1 MPRFSMPFVWGRK
14 MYRGMMRRII
24 RFYLKLT
31 QQTIV
36 CNVNSTSFNKRCLV
50 LYIVRP
56 FQKIPFVKQ
65 NLNAHQ
71 NQWQVRELVKQ
82 IGRFHYDVDVID
94 HDDKD
99 VTLTKK
105 YDLIIDL
112 HPGLNNCYFNYM
124 NIGGQRVAYLTGMN
138 ASVANHAEDLRLS
151 ALAKRRGVQLPPE
164 RHARLIS
171 KEIERFD
178 ACWCIGNSYNFKS
191 YDEFQMPPVSFIKN
205 TGYKFLCPFD
215 KQKKRMSNFLF
226 FASSGQVHKGLDLL
240 LEIFGQKDF
249 PYSLFIC
256 SGFRN
261 ETSFCKLYEKE
272 LFHRK
277 NIHAVGFVDIHSSSF
292 QEIVD
297 QCVFSIL
304 PSCSEGIAG
313 SVLTTMSA
321 GLIPLVSREC
331 GFEDDEVIQLDDC
344 SIPTIEQAVREYG
357 QKDIDWGMQ
366 KSNEVKRIVEERYS
380 EEMYRSSIC
389 SAMEHLLRTNKK
401 GGI

>member
-1 MPRFSMPFVWGRK
+1 MPSFSMLFHWGGK
-14 MYRGMMRRII
+14 IYRGLMRRFINS
-24 RFYLKLT
+24 YLKLT
-31 QQTIV
+31 RQTIV
-36 CNVNSTSFNKRCLV
+36 CNVNSTNFNKKCLV

-82 IGRFHYDVDVID
+82 IGQFHYDVDVID

-99 VTLTKK
+99 IVLTQK
-105 YDLIIDL
+105 YDLIIDIY
-112 HPGLNNCYFNYM
+112 PGFNTCYANHM
-124 NIGGQRVAYLTGMN
+124 NIGCKRVAYLTGMN
-138 ASVANHAEDLRLS
+138 VSVANHAEDLRME
-151 ALAKRRGVQLPPE
+151 ALAHRRGGRLPPE
-164 RHARLIS
+164 RIAIPIS
-171 KEIERFD
+171 KEIEQFD
-178 ACWCIGNSYNFKS
+178 AFWYIGNTYNVKS
-191 YDEFQMPPVSFIKN
+191 YEEFQLPEISFIKN
-205 TGYKFLCPFD
+205 TGYNFLLSFN
-215 KQKKRMSNFLF
+215 QEKKKASNFLF
-226 FASSGQVHKGLDLL
+226 FASAGQVHKGLDLL

-277 NIHAVGFVDIHSSSF
+277 NIHAVGFVDINSSLF

-297 QCVFSIL
+297 QCMFSIL
-304 PSCSEGIAG
+304 PSCSEATAG

-380 EEMYRSSIC
+380 EEMYRASIR
-389 SAMEHLLRTNKK
+389 SALERLLGTKK
-401 GGI
+401 GPLV